1 MCPDKNEKIQARLY
15 ILKEKAQI
23 SEFDVFEYLLKKVL
37 NLKDQCHTFVKPEIT
52 FKSGRLVGM
61 KINPEDHVKHINFD
75 DLK

>member
-1 MCPDKNEKIQARLY
+1 MGERDKRIQARLAV
-15 ILKEKAQI
+15 IKQGSDI
-23 SEFDVFEYLLKKVL
+23 SEFMIFEYLLKKVL